1 MAQAQH
7 RSEISQHP
15 NMSPTS
21 PIPSPIDAIH
31 FEITTYS
38 FIQWNLSSMR
48 LSVLLIAILALYL
61 IVPFGIQVY
70 GSTNQCDPSVNQSC
84 PQSSQ
89 TESKTESETSQ
100 TPLILPDLSP
110 TKEDLDNAKADESA
124 NSESTGNDN
133 SPTSTSSTDSDDSNN
148 ADNSDVE
155 QEANNEDSKD
165 SNGEDSDDDD
175 GSSMIPFP

>member
-1 MAQAQH
+1 LLNVDY
-7 RSEISQHP
+7 SE
-15 NMSPTS
+15 
-21 PIPSPIDAIH
+21 
-31 FEITTYS
+31 
-38 FIQWNLSSMR
+38 R
-48 LSVLLIAILALYL
+48 LSVLLIAILAFFL

-100 TPLILPDLSP
+100 TLLIRPDLSP

-133 SPTSTSSTDSDDSNN
+133 SPASTSSTDSDDSNN
-148 ADNSDVE
+148 ADNSERLTMKIQKIAMEKILMMMMDLR
-155 QEANNEDSKD
+155 
-165 SNGEDSDDDD
+165 
-175 GSSMIPFP
+175 

>member
-1 MAQAQH
+1 
-7 RSEISQHP
+7 
-15 NMSPTS
+15 MSPN
-21 PIPSPIDAIH
+21 PIPSPIDAVH

-84 PQSSQ
+84 SQSSQ
-89 TESKTESETSQ
+89 TESKTDSETSQ

-110 TKEDLDNAKADESA
+110 TKEDLNDGQTDESA
-124 NSESTGNDN
+124 KTSDSNDN
-133 SPTSTSSTDSDDSNN
+133 DDATTSTSTGTNDGDTTKNSAD
-148 ADNSDVE
+148 DNSDDK
-155 QEANNEDSKD
+155 QESGDSSEDDGKD
-165 SNGEDSDDDD
+165 SGD
-175 GSSMIPFP
+175 GPSMIPSP

>member
-1 MAQAQH
+1 
-7 RSEISQHP
+7 
-15 NMSPTS
+15 MSPTS
-21 PIPSPIDAIH
+21 PIPSPIDAVH

-110 TKEDLDNAKADESA
+110 TKEDLNDGQTDESGKT
-124 NSESTGNDN
+124 SDSNDN
-133 SPTSTSSTDSDDSNN
+133 DGATTSTSTDSGDIDV
-148 ADNSDVE
+148 ADNSDDE

-165 SNGEDSDDDD
+165 SNREDSDDD